1 MLEFW
6 RKKREN
12 VFWIL
17 RDSVDQG
24 NKIELLATTKAH
36 LKLVAMNSNRK
47 TSA

>member
-1 MLEFW
+1 MEFC
-6 RKKREN
+6 RKKRKN
-12 VFWIL
+12 VFWIG
-17 RDSVDQG
+17 RDSVGQG